1 MFLAAH
7 WNAFKLANLA
17 TQQRPFMSSSTIPS
31 VQSAKLGLWL
41 PEPNDSLTQ
50 TLCKVYGISLVDPLL
65 KDVLALHMAL
75 NPDIFAAHRPLQQ
88 KVIYLADLQ
97 MRRGGTLGASQRNA
111 LLGKLNV
118 EKANL
123 AGSKQHLETIV
134 PRSAV
139 EVEAMRFVL
148 GFNEVMGHIGTGL
161 GIGST
166 TAVTL
171 TGRHL
176 HSDILDFNR
185 WANEKAS
192 LLKTGRGKDI
202 LHHYDARM
210 DDVVKRIK
218 GRLGPTQ
225 RFLFNGVG
233 TKDALFNGVP
243 QSLRPDPIT
252 ISAAERIKQV
262 AGAAK
267 FGGAALLLVDAGLT
281 CQKLSATAPKDKVQ
295 TAYKEL
301 GGFAGSLLAG
311 FAVGVAVTAMAT
323 PVGWVGAIVIAAGS
337 AYGGKM
343 GGEAGFQAL
352 FKAKGDLFRLKD
364 GRLLN
369 NWCQ

>member
-1 MFLAAH
+1 ML
-7 WNAFKLANLA
+7 
-17 TQQRPFMSSSTIPS
+17 SSLNRI
-31 VQSAKLGLWL
+31 QSAQVGLWL

-65 KDVLALHMAL
+65 KDVVSLHLGL

-97 MRRGGTLGASQRNA
+97 LSRGAALGGTHQTVLAQLHA
-111 LLGKLNV
+111 Q
-118 EKANL
+118 KAKL
-123 AGSKQHLETIV
+123 AGSKNHLETIV

-161 GIGST
+161 GIG
-166 TAVTL
+166 TATAGTL

-176 HSDILDFNR
+176 HGDILDFNR

-233 TKDALFNGVP
+233 TKDALFSGVP

-267 FGGAALLLVDAGLT
+267 FGGAALVLVDAGLT
-281 CQKLSATAPKDKVQ
+281 CQKLSVTAPKDKVQ
-295 TAYKEL
+295 TA
-301 GGFAGSLLAG
+301 
-311 FAVGVAVTAMAT
+311 
-323 PVGWVGAIVIAAGS
+323 
-337 AYGGKM
+337 
-343 GGEAGFQAL
+343 
-352 FKAKGDLFRLKD
+352 
-364 GRLLN
+364 
-369 NWCQ
+369 

>member
-1 MFLAAH
+1 
-7 WNAFKLANLA
+7 
-17 TQQRPFMSSSTIPS
+17 MSSFGTPGI
-31 VQSAKLGLWL
+31 QSFGLGLWL

-50 TLCKVYGISLVDPLL
+50 TLCKVYGISQVDPLL

-88 KVIYLADLQ
+88 KVIYLAELQ

-111 LLGKLNV
+111 LLGKLSV

-166 TAVTL
+166 TAGTL

-192 LLKTGRGKDI
+192 LLKAGRGKDI

-233 TKDALFNGVP
+233 TKDALFHGVP

-267 FGGAALLLVDAGLT
+267 FGGAALVLVDAALT
-281 CQKLSATAPKDKVQ
+281 CQKLSATSSEKKVQ
-295 TAYKEL
+295 TAYTEI
-301 GGFAGSLLAG
+301 GGFFGSLLTG
-311 FAVGVAVTAMAT
+311 AVVGAAVVAMAT
-323 PVGWVGAIVIAAGS
+323 PVGWVGAIVISAGT
-337 AYGGKM
+337 AYGGKKLGEFGV
-343 GGEAGFQAL
+343 GGFYN
-352 FKAKGDLFRLKD
+352 AKGDVFNLKD
-364 GRLLN
+364 GKLLN
-369 NWCQ
+369 TWCK

>member
-50 TLCKVYGISLVDPLL
+50 TLCKVYGISQVDPLL

-118 EKANL
+118 EKAKL
-123 AGSKQHLETIV
+123 ASSKQHLETIV

-161 GIGST
+161 GVGAT
-166 TAVTL
+166 TAGTL

-185 WANEKAS
+185 WANEKVS
-192 LLKTGRGKDI
+192 LLKTGHGKDI

-233 TKDALFNGVP
+233 TKDALFHGVP

-267 FGGAALLLVDAGLT
+267 FGGAALVLVDAALT

-295 TAYKEL
+295 TAYREI
-301 GGFAGSLLAG
+301 GGFAGSVLTG
-311 FAVGVAVTAMAT
+311 MVVGVAVVSMAT
-323 PVGWVGAIVIAAGS
+323 PVGWLGAIVISAGA
-337 AYGGKM
+337 AYGGKTA
-343 GGEAGFQAL
+343 GEALLNWRFQGN
-352 FKAKGDLFRLKD
+352 GDFLNLKD
-364 GRLLN
+364 GRILN
-369 NWCQ
+369 SWCK